1 MELVEGETLRAW
13 LRRHTRPDVGS
24 VTRIGTQIARALGAA
39 HAAGIVHRDVKPDN
53 VIVRPDGSVKVLDFG
68 VAKLAPEQ
76 QVEDLVTRSPD
87 TMPGTV
93 VGTTEYMAPEQARG
107 LAVDARADVF
117 SLGVVLYE
125 MLAGQAPFRGATMT
139 DTLVAIL
146 QHEPPPVRQ
155 RRPEAGTGLSSV
167 VARCLEKDPD
177 RRYVTGRHVVVE
189 LERLAVTGGMGAAA
203 PPSIAVLPFVNMS
216 TDPENEYFC
225 DGIAEDLIGALT
237 KIEHLHVVARTSSSA
252 VNGRQFDL
260 KEIGRLLNVRT
271 VLEGSVRKAGNRFR
285 VTAQLVNVEDGY
297 QVWAERYDRQL
308 EDVFAIQDEIS
319 AAIVTALKG
328 KLLGSEKAA
337 LEKRQT
343 DNVEAFQL
351 YLRGRHH
358 WHAWTPEGFERARR
372 ISSRRS
378 RVIQATR
385 SRTWGSR
392 IVIWRALPRVSS
404 RTARRCP
411 GPRRSWRAPSRSTTG
426 WPRRGRCSGWRA
438 SAGGNAERR
447 TRPLRGRSR
456 SVLDTLTPTRRVR
469 RP

>member
-358 WHAWTPEGFERARR
+358 WHA
-372 ISSRRS
+372 
-378 RVIQATR
+378 
-385 SRTWGSR
+385 
-392 IVIWRALPRVSS
+392 
-404 RTARRCP
+404 
-411 GPRRSWRAPSRSTTG
+411 
-426 WPRRGRCSGWRA
+426 
-438 SAGGNAERR
+438 
-447 TRPLRGRSR
+447 
-456 SVLDTLTPTRRVR
+456 
-469 RP
+469 